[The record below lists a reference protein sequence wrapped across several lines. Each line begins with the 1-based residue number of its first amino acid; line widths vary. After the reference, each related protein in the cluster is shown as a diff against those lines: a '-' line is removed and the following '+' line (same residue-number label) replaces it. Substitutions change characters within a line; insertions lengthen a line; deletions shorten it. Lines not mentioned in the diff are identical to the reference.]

1 MNNKE
6 NIDNIPIDST
16 TKTIQNCFR
25 TCLYRVPQFQRPYSW
40 ENEQLLEFW
49 NDVVKANGDFF
60 FGSTVTWVSE
70 ERELFNDTH
79 SIIDGQQRL
88 TTSTIILSAIRDM
101 FKRIATEET
110 ENDIINTSENQ
121 ALRTQGYIVIADD
134 DENEYPVLERPE
146 NMFYETIQKPGSI
159 PSGVNW
165 NGSAR
170 RIGEARKFFE
180 DKILNETQGMS
191 PEEKIDFLKTVRGNV
206 LKARLIQVELKS
218 EEDGFL
224 IFETLNTRG
233 ADLKLSDLVKNLLV
247 RGGADNKKDRDAIA
261 TRWESLSESVQRG
274 SLVNDVLDRFIWQSW
289 NSRRDAVKEPELFK
303 KISNFVG
310 NNAQDHLNLLKEL
323 EEDSDTYE
331 KFDQENRRVEE
342 NRQSVRNAFAVP
354 EFVDSI
360 SALAM
365 FNISVANSALMA
377 MARKY
382 QSTKLLT
389 KKQLIEASSAIENF
403 HFLNNALA
411 QSSST
416 GGTRGRYNRFAVLIE
431 SASTKAEVSQA
442 ISELKEKL
450 RHSTPEAT
458 VVKNAFQSLFY
469 APKLNVRKA
478 QKPRSRKIF
487 ITYVLMK
494 IASVSLS
501 ITPNQDLNRWS
512 IEHIKPQRLA
522 EGDYNDPIY
531 SIGNLCLLNEALN
544 SKIGDGDFNVKSG
557 HIVEGSPYLDPQ
569 LREWVE
575 SNIQSISEEQILDRS
590 KSLAELAIERVWT
603 I

>member
-40 ENEQLLEFW
+40 ENEQFLEFW

-159 PSGVNW
+159 PSGVNL

-323 EEDSDTYE
+323 EEDSDTYA

>member
-1 MNNKE
+1 M
-6 NIDNIPIDST
+6 
-16 TKTIQNCFR
+16 
-25 TCLYRVPQFQRPYSW
+25 
-40 ENEQLLEFW
+40 
-49 NDVVKANGDFF
+49 
-60 FGSTVTWVSE
+60 
-70 ERELFNDTH
+70 
-79 SIIDGQQRL
+79 
-88 TTSTIILSAIRDM
+88 
-101 FKRIATEET
+101 
-110 ENDIINTSENQ
+110 
-121 ALRTQGYIVIADD
+121 
-134 DENEYPVLERPE
+134 
-146 NMFYETIQKPGSI
+146 
-159 PSGVNW
+159 
-165 NGSAR
+165 
-170 RIGEARKFFE
+170 
-180 DKILNETQGMS
+180 
-191 PEEKIDFLKTVRGNV
+191 
-206 LKARLIQVELKS
+206 
-218 EEDGFL
+218 
-224 IFETLNTRG
+224 
-233 ADLKLSDLVKNLLV
+233 
-247 RGGADNKKDRDAIA
+247 
-261 TRWESLSESVQRG
+261 
-274 SLVNDVLDRFIWQSW
+274 
-289 NSRRDAVKEPELFK
+289 
-303 KISNFVG
+303 
-310 NNAQDHLNLLKEL
+310 
-323 EEDSDTYE
+323 
-331 KFDQENRRVEE
+331 
-342 NRQSVRNAFAVP
+342 
-354 EFVDSI
+354 
-360 SALAM
+360 
-365 FNISVANSALMA
+365 
-377 MARKY
+377 
-382 QSTKLLT
+382 
-389 KKQLIEASSAIENF
+389 
-403 HFLNNALA
+403 NNALA

>member
-165 NGSAR
+165 NGSTR

-191 PEEKIDFLKTVRGNV
+191 PEKKIDFLKTVRGNV

-323 EEDSDTYE
+323 EEDSDTYA

>member
-323 EEDSDTYE
+323 EEDSDTYA

-469 APKLNVRKA
+469 APRLNVRKA

-494 IASVSLS
+494 IASASLS
-501 ITPNQDLNRWS
+501 ITPNQDLTRWS

-557 HIVEGSPYLDPQ
+557 HIVEGSPYLDQQ

>member
-70 ERELFNDTH
+70 ERELFNNTH

-191 PEEKIDFLKTVRGNV
+191 PEKKIDFLKTVRGNV

-323 EEDSDTYE
+323 EEDSDTYA

>member
-40 ENEQLLEFW
+40 ENEQFLEFW

-323 EEDSDTYE
+323 EEDSDTYA

>member
-16 TKTIQNCFR
+16 TKTIQNCLR

-323 EEDSDTYE
+323 EEDSDTYA

-522 EGDYNDPIY
+522 EGDYDDPIY